1 MADQNLKEATIQS
14 DALVVIECIRGSNS
28 IASTEP
34 IVSDCKLL
42 LNAFSSVSI
51 NFIRRDLNVLAHR
64 LSGNVM

>member
-14 DALVVIECIRGSNS
+14 DALVVIECIRASNS

-51 NFIRRDLNVLAHR
+51 NFIRDLNVLAHR
-64 LSGNVM
+64 RSGNVM

>member
-14 DALVVIECIRGSNS
+14 DALVVIECIRASNS

-51 NFIRRDLNVLAHR
+51 NFIRYLNVLVHR
-64 LSGNVM
+64 RSGNVM